1 MGFILA
7 MVIFVPIGWFFAAWM
22 IRNKLGW
29 LLFLIWA
36 AIGLLIVTGGF
47 TAILGEP

>member
-1 MGFILA
+1 MGFLLGFGLA
-7 MVIFVPIGWFFAAWM
+7 AIAGTFIANWM
-22 IRNKLGW
+22 IKNKLGW